1 MKLYSK
7 KQRWKKVLFLAGM
20 GIIGIIFWLTSILV
34 SNLKESE
41 LEKIHFWSG
50 AIKKKAELVK
60 LTNIAFQ
67 ELAQNESY
75 NVYLWARATKE
86 FQKSL
91 NDFGL
96 ALEIIQNNNN
106 IPLILTNNQGQYISH
121 KNIKLLD
128 NSEIV
133 QKQLL
138 LDSIILKWTD
148 YNEPIE
154 FNYYQ
159 DRIQKIYYS
168 NSSKY
173 FQLQDQ
179 RDSLLN
185 SFSLEIMNN
194 IAQLPVVFWSKTGDS
209 LISSNVINSTM
220 NSGEIKQ
227 IIQSMTKDNFPVE
240 IDLGN
245 DHLGVIYFSNSKI
258 LFWLQLFPIVTILI
272 ITLFLLV
279 SYLSFSSFRRSEQN
293 QVWAGMAKETAH
305 QLGTPLSSLFGWITL
320 LKESGKENSEALI
333 EMEKDIQR
341 LSIVTERF
349 SKIGSSV
356 ELIETDIIQFFKTYI
371 DYMEKRIPKTVELTT
386 EFKTEK
392 LLANINAPLFS
403 WVIENIIKN
412 AADAM
417 DGNGRILLYSERDQN
432 NIIIKIKDN
441 GKGIPLSAQKTI
453 FQPGFTTKERG
464 WGLGLSLAKRIVEG
478 HHNGKIYV
486 ASSKINSGTV
496 LEIILPAI
504 N

>member
-67 ELAQNESY
+67 ELAQNESN

-220 NSGEIKQ
+220 NSGEIEQ

-305 QLGTPLSSLFGWITL
+305 QLGTPLSSLFGWVAL
-320 LKESGKENSEALI
+320 LKENGEVNSEALI
-333 EMEKDIQR
+333 EMEKDIER

-417 DGNGRILLYSERDQN
+417 DGNGRIVLTAEKHQN
-432 NIIIKIKDN
+432 DILIKVKDY